1 MLRACVDSLLPN
13 KIALAFRSSIQ
24 FKMKRLIFLP
34 FALCLWVLPAC
45 SHSLSMHS
53 MDGEKLSGRWRFA
66 RADTGLIQVTGSAGE
81 VLNGKFVRV
90 GRPTFIQSY
99 EKTFGSG
106 SIAVDGPD
114 LSSYGNAFGGI
125 FVGSYSLTDAAYGES
140 FNSVSGNSGTAVS
153 GPLFYWIAS
162 LRSDRETTMGCYFIG
177 SSYTGHG
184 FGRCKSHSGKE
195 YSVEF

>member
-1 MLRACVDSLLPN
+1 MASACLQLLYRAS
-13 KIALAFRSSIQ
+13 IAL
-24 FKMKRLIFLP
+24 KMKRFTFLP

-45 SHSLSMHS
+45 SHGLSMHS

-66 RADTGLIQVTGSAGE
+66 RADTGLIQVTGSGGE

-90 GRPTFIQSY
+90 GRTTFIQSY

-114 LSSYGNAFGGI
+114 FSSYGNAFGGL
-125 FVGSYSLTDAAYGES
+125 FVGSYALTDAAYGELFS
-140 FNSVSGNSGTAVS
+140 SASGHSGTTVS

-162 LRSDRETTMGCYFIG
+162 LRSDRETTMGCYLIG

-184 FGRCKSHSGKE
+184 FGRCKSDSGKE